1 MAKRKRI
8 RNYRL
13 EYKNRIAHGRARGL
27 SVSQARGH
35 ARSGVIRR
43 KTLTVADPNDPRE
56 RALALMKDGATQKTA
71 AKKYNV
77 SVEKLR
83 RYVKE
88 NTTAKLRGKKW
99 IITDRRPEE
108 MRIISGGRLYGIP
121 VPYRF
126 KRSVGQFW
134 KAINKFLDT
143 NNESYLKP
151 LQGKGIRDADGKFHP
166 WETDPNI
173 LRKLDSIGELHF
185 VDIYTQTAQ

>member
-1 MAKRKRI
+1 MKHRTRDFRKEYADRVKRGLAKG
-8 RNYRL
+8 L
-13 EYKNRIAHGRARGL
+13 SRAR
-27 SVSQARGH
+27 ARGH
-35 ARSGVIRR
+35 ARAGDVR
-43 KTLTVADPNDPRE
+43 KLKTSIPDQGDPLE
-56 RALALMKDGATQKTA
+56 KALKLMKDGATQKAA

-99 IITDRRPEE
+99 VIIDRRPEE
-108 MRIISGGRLYGIP
+108 IRIISRGRVYGIP
-121 VPYRF
+121 APHRF

-143 NNESYLKP
+143 NNQSYLKP
-151 LQGKGIRDADGKFHP
+151 LQGKGIRDAEGKFHP